1 MRIEDLAINTNG
13 FAFDPTTGETFTL
26 NETAKEIIEALI
38 KGMDEKKIA
47 KKIAAEY
54 DVAEEEAFNDVL
66 DFKEKLKF
74 YGLIS

>member
-1 MRIEDLAINTNG
+1 MRIENLAINTNG
-13 FAFDPTTGETFTL
+13 FAFDPTNGETFTL
-26 NETAKEIIEALI
+26 NVTAKEIIEALI

-74 YGLIS
+74 YGLLS